1 MVWFYETELF
11 SYVQVRQYRM
21 EKRAKLTDTKDKT
34 PSPSV
39 DKFKDYRGLACPI
52 NFVKVKLDLAAM
64 KAGETL
70 EVLLDDGLPIEN
82 VPGSVKE
89 LGDLVLEKK
98 KIDNYWSVIIQK
110 N

>member
-1 MVWFYETELF
+1 MK
-11 SYVQVRQYRM
+11 
-21 EKRAKLTDTKDKT
+21 KRAELTNTKDEK
-34 PSPSV
+34 PFRAA

-70 EVLLDDGLPIEN
+70 EVLLDDGPPIEN
-82 VPGSVKE
+82 VPRSVKE
-89 LGDLVLEKK
+89 LGDTVLEKK
-98 KIDNYWSVIIQK
+98 KIDNYWSLLIQK